1 MTFLKKRIIFFLLSI
16 LMLVSVI
23 PVAQA
28 AESIEEEIIYL
39 EDGRYLIVSTTVS
52 LSRAANTKIGTR
64 VITSKN
70 ADGTIDWKAVLTGT
84 FTYNGTTATCTNSSV
99 SVTVYASNWYE
110 VSKTAG
116 KSGASATGSVTMGR
130 KVLGIT
136 VAKENYDMTLTCSPT
151 GTLS

>member
-1 MTFLKKRIIFFLLSI
+1 MT
-16 LMLVSVI
+16 
-23 PVAQA
+23 
-28 AESIEEEIIYL
+28 
-39 EDGRYLIVSTTVS
+39 VSTTVS
-52 LSRAANTKIGTR
+52 LSRATNTKTGTR

-84 FTYNGTTATCTNSSV
+84 FTYNGTTATCTTSSV
-99 SVTVYASNWYE
+99 TVTVYASNWYE

-136 VAKENYDMTLTCSPT
+136 VAKETYDMTLTCSSN

>member
-1 MTFLKKRIIFFLLSI
+1 MKKRIICCLLSLALFAWAFPI
-16 LMLVSVI
+16 
-23 PVAQA
+23 AQA
-28 AESIEEEIIYL
+28 AQVVDEEIIYL
-39 EDGRYLIVSTTVS
+39 EDGRYIVIVTEESV
-52 LSRAANTKIGTR
+52 SRASGTKTGSRTYYGNT
-64 VITSKN
+64 S
-70 ADGTIDWKAVLTGT
+70 DGTTEWKAVLTGT

-99 SVTVYASNWYE
+99 SVTVYANNWYE

-136 VAKENYDMTLTCSPT
+136 VAKETYDLSLTCSPT